1 MLPGS
6 DVEQHFD
13 LLVLGGGSGGL
24 ACAKEASALGAKV
37 GLLDYVSPSPQGSSW
52 GIGGTCVN
60 VGCIPKKLMHQASL
74 LGKSFSDAE
83 GLGWST
89 QTPPRHDWA
98 TLVQSVQNHVKS
110 INFGYKVA
118 LRSERVDYINARGRL
133 LDAHRVE
140 AETGAG
146 DRRVLSAD
154 KIVIAVGGRPS
165 YPGVPGDRE
174 LCYTSDD
181 VFSLRTPPG
190 RTLVVGGSYIALET
204 AGFLAG
210 LGYDTTVMA
219 RSILLRG
226 FDQQMAEMVGQTLER
241 DLRVR
246 VIRGAVPQEF
256 RPGQSGQRVACT
268 WQAAGEAQPSTEEFD
283 TVVLAVGRQPSTAGL
298 GLEAAGVEVDA
309 ASRKLA
315 VGVDDATNVPH
326 IFAIGDVALGRPELT
341 PPAIQAGVLL
351 ARRMFGGGRKL
362 MDYGLAATTVFTPIE
377 YSCVY
382 HTYFSPLEW
391 ATNHNMD
398 DDGTAHRP
406 ENSCYAKVVTL
417 TGDPERVIGLH
428 YYGPNAG
435 EVMQGFAT
443 AMRCGLTKEAL
454 DDTIGIHPT
463 TAEELTNM
471 SISKSSGADP
481 FQAGC

>member
-1 MLPGS
+1 VTFLP
-6 DVEQHFD
+6 
-13 LLVLGGGSGGL
+13 
-24 ACAKEASALGAKV
+24 
-37 GLLDYVSPSPQGSSW
+37 
-52 GIGGTCVN
+52 
-60 VGCIPKKLMHQASL
+60 
-74 LGKSFSDAE
+74 
-83 GLGWST
+83 
-89 QTPPRHDWA
+89 
-98 TLVQSVQNHVKS
+98 
-110 INFGYKVA
+110 
-118 LRSERVDYINARGRL
+118 
-133 LDAHRVE
+133 
-140 AETGAG
+140 AG
-146 DRRVLSAD
+146 D
-154 KIVIAVGGRPS
+154 
-165 YPGVPGDRE
+165 
-174 LCYTSDD
+174 
-181 VFSLRTPPG
+181 
-190 RTLVVGGSYIALET
+190 

-377 YSCVY
+377 YSCVGLSEEDAVAAHGGAVEVY